1 MRVDESQLS
10 RWKHAYQVLGVPLA
24 ASANSIRQAEAP
36 CEKMAPRSLSSWNT
50 GSHGCDSHDG
60 LDQRGVCRDRA
71 CAVALFRRSALRNLA
86 ATAKTSPSAIAGQ
99 QKRINGSENSEHGKN
114 RILGKIHTGMR
125 VRLGPLRRQVLESDL
140 PPLVAL
146 ALSCKSRAHIQREL
160 STVVVICCA

>member
-1 MRVDESQLS
+1 MET
-10 RWKHAYQVLGVPLA
+10 
-24 ASANSIRQAEAP
+24 RQSGARRSSGSFRKLDSSSAEAP

-50 GSHGCDSHDG
+50 GSHGWDSPDG
-60 LDQRGVCRDRA
+60 LDQRGVCHDRA

-99 QKRINGSENSEHGKN
+99 QKRINGSENSEHGRN

-146 ALSCKSRAHIQREL
+146 ALSCKSRARFRIDPERAPAARRL
-160 STVVVICCA
+160 V